1 MKKWCLVILALM
13 LCGCSASTKTAETEA
28 VKNDRPVLRTETG
41 SEEKNFTVFA
51 MDTVMQFQI
60 YGGNDD
66 VEEKVRGKIEELE
79 DTLSVTKEGS
89 PMWNLNEKKNEN
101 FAEEFAN
108 LMLQS
113 LKLCKDTDGA
123 LDISAYPIVKAWG
136 FTTGEHRIPDEEER
150 KALVSRVDY
159 RKIQVNGNTVSIE
172 PDMMDRFGKCS
183 EKGYTCAEVRANLMK
198 EEGVTFLSLFS
209 LGGHIQTVGYQS
221 PDGADWFQSE
231 SGQQKRYRYLGRCLL
246 CKQDK
251 AVGYFRWL
259 RALFHSFF

>member
-1 MKKWCLVILALM
+1 LKKWCLVILALM

-101 FAEEFAN
+101 FAEEFAKK
-108 LMLQS
+108 S
-113 LKLCKDTDGA
+113 LN
-123 LDISAYPIVKAWG
+123 
-136 FTTGEHRIPDEEER
+136 RIFS
-150 KALVSRVDY
+150 LTLL
-159 RKIQVNGNTVSIE
+159 IQVRQLLIYLMICMIWIFSFCN
-172 PDMMDRFGKCS
+172 CS
-183 EKGYTCAEVRANLMK
+183 
-198 EEGVTFLSLFS
+198 S
-209 LGGHIQTVGYQS
+209 
-221 PDGADWFQSE
+221 
-231 SGQQKRYRYLGRCLL
+231 
-246 CKQDK
+246 
-251 AVGYFRWL
+251 
-259 RALFHSFF
+259 

>member
-1 MKKWCLVILALM
+1 M
-13 LCGCSASTKTAETEA
+13 TACFAYRDRIRRKELYRICHGHSDA
-28 VKNDRPVLRTETG
+28 VPDLWRKC
-41 SEEKNFTVFA
+41 
-51 MDTVMQFQI
+51 
-60 YGGNDD
+60 D

-172 PDMMDRFGKCS
+172 PDMMVDLGS
-183 EKGYTCAEVRANLMK
+183 VGKGYTAEVLANLMK
-198 EEGVTFLSLFS
+198 EEGVTSALFS
-209 LGGHIQTVGYQS
+209 LGGNIQTVGTKS
-221 PDGADWFQSE
+221 DGSDWSSV
-231 SGQQKRYRYLGRCLL
+231 SGQQKRTVIWEVFL
-246 CKQDK
+246 
-251 AVGYFRWL
+251 
-259 RALFHSFF
+259 

>member
-172 PDMMDRFGKCS
+172 PDMMVDLGS
-183 EKGYTCAEVRANLMK
+183 VGKGYTAEVLANLMK
-198 EEGVTFLSLFS
+198 EEGVTSALSVWEEIS
-209 LGGHIQTVGYQS
+209 RQ
-221 PDGADWFQSE
+221 
-231 SGQQKRYRYLGRCLL
+231 
-246 CKQDK
+246 
-251 AVGYFRWL
+251 
-259 RALFHSFF
+259 

>member
-28 VKNDRPVLRTETG
+28 GEKKKPAKKARPVLRTETG

-136 FTTGEHRIPDEEER
+136 FTTGEHRI
-150 KALVSRVDY
+150 
-159 RKIQVNGNTVSIE
+159 TE
-172 PDMMDRFGKCS
+172 P
-183 EKGYTCAEVRANLMK
+183 
-198 EEGVTFLSLFS
+198 
-209 LGGHIQTVGYQS
+209 LGM
-221 PDGADWFQSE
+221 
-231 SGQQKRYRYLGRCLL
+231 
-246 CKQDK
+246 
-251 AVGYFRWL
+251 
-259 RALFHSFF
+259 